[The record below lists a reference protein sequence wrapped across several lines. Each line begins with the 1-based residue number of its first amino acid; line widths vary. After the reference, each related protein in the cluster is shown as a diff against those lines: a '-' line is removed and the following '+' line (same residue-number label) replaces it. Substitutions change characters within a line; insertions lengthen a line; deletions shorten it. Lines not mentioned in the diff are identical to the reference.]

1 MKIVAF
7 GEVMMRM
14 MSPQYKTLT
23 QVHTLE
29 FLFTGTGMNV
39 LSGLYQMGHEVYLVT
54 RLPDHRVGKAASG
67 EIRKLGI
74 KDDYICY
81 GGDHIGIYFLEQ
93 GIGNR
98 ASQITYLNRKDSS
111 FCQSQISD
119 YDLTCLDGKDALHI
133 CGISLAISSHLRDVV
148 FAFVLEAKK
157 RGMKV
162 IFDCNFRSSL
172 WSEDKSQVKEIY
184 EKILYLSDI
193 VFAGYKDATLLL
205 QIEAPQNL
213 SDDEKL
219 KNVLQIMCD
228 KYQIETLFGTIRGE
242 DQLRGYMVHCSN
254 MIITPPMKLTIYDRV
269 GGGDGFAA
277 GAIHGYFS
285 QMEPQQLIQYALTSG
300 VLAHT
305 TYGDSPILTQE
316 DIQDYLDNGT
326 GDIKR

>member
-14 MSPQYKTLT
+14 MPPHYKTLT
-23 QVHTLE
+23 QAHTLE

-39 LSGLYQMGHEVYLVT
+39 LSGLYQMGHESYLIT
-54 RLPDHRVGKAASG
+54 RLPDHSVGKAASAQ
-67 EIRKLGI
+67 IRQLGI

-81 GGDHIGIYFLEQ
+81 GGNHIGIYFLEQ

-98 ASQITYLNRKDSS
+98 ASQITYLNREESS
-111 FCQSQISD
+111 FCQSQVSD
-119 YDLTCLDGKDALHI
+119 YDFACLDGKDALHV
-133 CGISLAISSHLRDVV
+133 CGISLAISDHLRDVV
-148 FAFVLEAKK
+148 MAFVLEAKK

-172 WSEDKSQVKEIY
+172 WSKEQNQIKEIY
-184 EKILYLSDI
+184 EKILFLSDI

-205 QIEAPQNL
+205 QIEAPLNL
-213 SDDEKL
+213 SDEDKL
-219 KNVLQIMCD
+219 KYVLQKMCKD
-228 KYQIETLFGTIRGE
+228 YHIETIFGTIRGE
-242 DQLRGYMVHCSN
+242 NTLSGYMVHDSD
-254 MIITPPMKLTIYDRV
+254 MIISPPIKLTVYDRV

-285 QMEPQQLIQYALTSG
+285 KMEPYELIRYATASG

-305 TYGDSPILTQE
+305 TYGDSPILAKE
-316 DIQDYLDNGT
+316 VIQDFLEHGT
-326 GDIKR
+326 SDIKR